1 MTGQRTDWSVL
12 APVPAPLSTP
22 ATGNHGSVDDDR
34 RALTALLGERDWAG
48 LSWPDLLDGLTA
60 LGRTDIP
67 LARLAE
73 GHIDALRIL
82 RQARHDPVPGSL
94 YGVWASR
101 SRGGGLSAIR
111 ELDRFRLSG
120 TVPFA
125 SGSGLL
131 DRALVTAVVQ
141 PQPGTGSVATEG
153 EQLLLDVEV
162 HDWLPD
168 LDSWRT
174 TAMAASRSFTVAVR
188 DRSAAEDSRVG
199 PAGFYLGRPG
209 FFPGG
214 IGVAA
219 VWVGAAA
226 RVADLVSRFACGS
239 PKGPDQAARLHLGR
253 LRLELSTAQALVTRA
268 GGQLATGADAPTSGW
283 RVGDLQELAT
293 EVRAGVG
300 SAVRR
305 LLDTGRTLAGPAG
318 LAHDRELGA
327 AIADLDLYVRQQHS
341 DRDAEYLAGHG
352 R

>member
-1 MTGQRTDWSVL
+1 MTAQRTDWSVL
-12 APVPAPLSTP
+12 AAVPQPVYAGHLDT
-22 ATGNHGSVDDDR
+22 AGSIAGDR
-34 RALTALLGERDWAG
+34 VALTSLLEKHDWAG
-48 LSWPDLLDGLTA
+48 LSWPELLDGLTA
-60 LGRTDIP
+60 IGRTDIP

-82 RQARHDPVPGSL
+82 CQAGRAPTPGSL

-111 ELDRFRLSG
+111 ELDRFQLSG

-141 PQPGTGSVATEG
+141 PRPGMGPVAAQQ
-153 EQLLLDVEV
+153 EQLLLDVDV
-162 HDWLPD
+162 HDWTPD
-168 LDSWRT
+168 LDSWQT
-174 TAMAASRSFTVAVR
+174 TAMGASRSFTVAVR
-188 DRSAAEDSRVG
+188 DRSVPDYGQVG
-199 PAGFYLGRPG
+199 TAGFYLGRPG

-226 RVADLVSRFACGS
+226 RVADLVSGFVSGS
-239 PKGPDQAARLHLGR
+239 PSGPDQATRINLGK
-253 LRLELSTAQALVTRA
+253 LRLEVSTAHALVRHA
-268 GGQLATGADAPTSGW
+268 GAQLGAALESPTSSWCGHN
-283 RVGDLQELAT
+283 LQDLAT

-300 SAVRR
+300 AAVRR
-305 LLDTGRTLAGPAG
+305 LLDTSRTLAGPAG
-318 LAHDRELGA
+318 LAHAADLSG

-341 DRDAEYLAGHG
+341 DRDAEQLAGHAS
-352 R
+352 